1 MSQIGRTLL
10 GRPSISF
17 CMKPCYPKH
26 GGAHSVSKEEAVA
39 AVSPGVYK
47 KVLAVRQAYPFDIA
61 CLLMRFFGCMLNI
74 GTVTMITLSGYSF
87 LTAGLSSSLIALS
100 IFVVTPRVS
109 KLIDERGQSAVVPAA
124 AAISL
129 VGLAILVGNV
139 ALNGPVWPLFAGAL
153 LVGFFP
159 SPQAMARARWTYLI
173 RSGRLG
179 EASPDL
185 RTMFSYESVL
195 DDAAFIF
202 SPSISIALAAAI
214 APVAGMVAGGA
225 AFAVGV
231 VLLCASKSTEPV
243 PGWSG
248 AASTDCSQEAV
259 ADLAGEGPQQA
270 ARGGSP
276 KRPAPTKSLIAT
288 SSAVR
293 VLFVI
298 YAFAGS
304 FLGLFDTA
312 TVSLSE
318 DLHSPDF
325 AGAVLMA
332 SGAVSMTA
340 GFLFGMVRLRAPLPK
355 QLVVAAC
362 AVGLSFGTM
371 FLIDSAPSLM
381 AVALFG
387 ATTYAPLLIVANG
400 VCERAVPDARLTEA
414 ITWLNAGYTCGAAF
428 GPTVAG
434 ALIDAFGT
442 MASFKVGTLLCL
454 GMPVT
459 ALLCYRIVKRNI
471 LPAYTVAEQRNLT

>member
-1 MSQIGRTLL
+1 MSR
-10 GRPSISF
+10 S
-17 CMKPCYPKH
+17 
-26 GGAHSVSKEEAVA
+26 GGGNVA
-39 AVSPGVYK
+39 KVSPGVYK
-47 KVLAVRQAYPFDIA
+47 KVLRVREAYPFDIA
-61 CLLMRFFGCMLNI
+61 CLLMRFFGSMLNI
-74 GTVTMITLSGYSF
+74 GVVTMITLSGYSF
-87 LTAGLSSSLIALS
+87 LTAGLSSSLVALS

-109 KLIDERGQSAVVPAA
+109 KRIDERGQSAVVPKAA
-124 AAISL
+124 AVSL
-129 VGLAILVGNV
+129 LGLVVLIANV
-139 ALNGPVWPLFAGAL
+139 ALHGPVWPLFVGAL

-179 EASPDL
+179 ETAPDL

-195 DDAAFIF
+195 DDMAFIF

-214 APVAGMVAGGA
+214 APVAGMVCGGV

-231 VLLCASKSTEPV
+231 VLLCSAKGTEPY
-243 PGWSG
+243 PGWSQGEAAGSAADAVDAADAVGDAAGDG
-248 AASTDCSQEAV
+248 AAASKGALAEGAAAV
-259 ADLAGEGPQQA
+259 ASA
-270 ARGGSP
+270 ASVP
-276 KRPAPTKSLIAT
+276 SKSLLAT

-318 DLHSPDF
+318 DLNSPDF

-371 FLIDSAPSLM
+371 FLIDSAPTLM
-381 AVALFG
+381 AVALLG
-387 ATTYAPLLIVANG
+387 ACTYAPLLIVANG

-434 ALIDAFGT
+434 ALIDTFGT

-454 GMPVT
+454 GMPLT
-459 ALLCYRIVKRNI
+459 AILCYRVVKASI
-471 LPAYTVAEQRNLT
+471 LPAYTVVEKREM

>member
-1 MSQIGRTLL
+1 MA
-10 GRPSISF
+10 
-17 CMKPCYPKH
+17 K
-26 GGAHSVSKEEAVA
+26 
-39 AVSPGVYK
+39 VSPGVYK
-47 KVLAVRQAYPFDIA
+47 KVLRVREAYPFDIA
-61 CLLMRFFGCMLNI
+61 CLLMRFFGSMLNI
-74 GTVTMITLSGYSF
+74 GVVTMITLSGYSF

-109 KLIDERGQSAVVPAA
+109 KRIDERGQSAVVPKAA
-124 AAISL
+124 AVSL
-129 VGLAILVGNV
+129 LGLVVLIANV
-139 ALNGPVWPLFAGAL
+139 ALHGPVWPLFVGAL

-179 EASPDL
+179 EAAPDL

-195 DDAAFIF
+195 DDMAFIF

-214 APVAGMVAGGA
+214 APVAGMVCGGV

-231 VLLCASKSTEPV
+231 VLLCSAKGTEPY
-243 PGWSG
+243 PGWSQGEAAGSAADVADVVADVAGDG
-248 AASTDCSQEAV
+248 AAALKGALAEGASAV
-259 ADLAGEGPQQA
+259 ASA
-270 ARGGSP
+270 ASA
-276 KRPAPTKSLIAT
+276 PAKSLLAT

-318 DLHSPDF
+318 DLNSPDF

-371 FLIDSAPSLM
+371 FLIDSAPTLM
-381 AVALFG
+381 AVALLG
-387 ATTYAPLLIVANG
+387 ACTYAPLLIVANG

-434 ALIDAFGT
+434 ALIDTFGT

-454 GMPVT
+454 GMPLT
-459 ALLCYRIVKRNI
+459 AILCYRVVKASI
-471 LPAYTVAEQRNLT
+471 LPAYTVVEKREM

>member
-1 MSQIGRTLL
+1 MA
-10 GRPSISF
+10 
-17 CMKPCYPKH
+17 K
-26 GGAHSVSKEEAVA
+26 
-39 AVSPGVYK
+39 VSPGVYK
-47 KVLAVRQAYPFDIA
+47 KVLRVREAYPFDIA
-61 CLLMRFFGCMLNI
+61 CLLMRFFGSMLNI
-74 GTVTMITLSGYSF
+74 GVVTMITLSGYSF

-109 KLIDERGQSAVVPAA
+109 KRIDERGQSAVVPKAA
-124 AAISL
+124 AVSL
-129 VGLAILVGNV
+129 LGLVVLIANV
-139 ALNGPVWPLFAGAL
+139 ALHGPVWPLFVGAL

-179 EASPDL
+179 ETAPDL

-195 DDAAFIF
+195 DDMAFIF

-214 APVAGMVAGGA
+214 APVAGMVCGGV

-231 VLLCASKSTEPV
+231 VLLCSAKGTEPY
-243 PGWSG
+243 PGWSQGEAAGSAADVADAVGDAAGDG
-248 AASTDCSQEAV
+248 AAASKGALAEGAAAV
-259 ADLAGEGPQQA
+259 ASA
-270 ARGGSP
+270 ASVP
-276 KRPAPTKSLIAT
+276 SKSLLAT

-318 DLHSPDF
+318 DLNSPDF

-371 FLIDSAPSLM
+371 FLIDSAPTLM
-381 AVALFG
+381 AVALLG
-387 ATTYAPLLIVANG
+387 ACTYAPLLIVANG

-434 ALIDAFGT
+434 ALIDTFGT

-454 GMPVT
+454 GMPLT
-459 ALLCYRIVKRNI
+459 AILCYRVVKASI
-471 LPAYTVAEQRNLT
+471 LPAYTVVEKREM

>member
-1 MSQIGRTLL
+1 MA
-10 GRPSISF
+10 
-17 CMKPCYPKH
+17 K
-26 GGAHSVSKEEAVA
+26 
-39 AVSPGVYK
+39 VSPGVYK
-47 KVLAVRQAYPFDIA
+47 KVLRVREAYPFDIA
-61 CLLMRFFGCMLNI
+61 CLLMRFFGSMLNI
-74 GTVTMITLSGYSF
+74 GVVTMITLSGYSF

-109 KLIDERGQSAVVPAA
+109 KRIDERGQSAVVPKAA
-124 AAISL
+124 AVSL
-129 VGLAILVGNV
+129 LGLVVLIANV
-139 ALNGPVWPLFAGAL
+139 ALHGPVWPLFVGAL

-179 EASPDL
+179 EAAPDL

-195 DDAAFIF
+195 DDMAFIF

-214 APVAGMVAGGA
+214 APVAGMVCGGV

-231 VLLCASKSTEPV
+231 VLLCTAKSTEPH
-243 PGWSG
+243 PGWSQAG
-248 AASTDCSQEAV
+248 AAGNDADIVDAADAADAV
-259 ADLAGEGPQQA
+259 ADVAGDGA
-270 ARGGSP
+270 AAS
-276 KRPAPTKSLIAT
+276 KSLLAT
-288 SSAVR
+288 SAAVR

-318 DLHSPDF
+318 DLNSPDF

-371 FLIDSAPSLM
+371 FLVDSAPTLM
-381 AVALFG
+381 AVALLG
-387 ATTYAPLLIVANG
+387 ACTYAPLLIVANG

-434 ALIDAFGT
+434 ALIDTFGT

-454 GMPVT
+454 GMPLT
-459 ALLCYRIVKRNI
+459 AIFCYRVVKASI
-471 LPAYTVAEQRNLT
+471 LPAYTVVEEREM

>member
-1 MSQIGRTLL
+1 MA
-10 GRPSISF
+10 
-17 CMKPCYPKH
+17 K
-26 GGAHSVSKEEAVA
+26 
-39 AVSPGVYK
+39 VSPGVYK
-47 KVLAVRQAYPFDIA
+47 KVLRVREAYPFDIA
-61 CLLMRFFGCMLNI
+61 CLLMRFFGSMLNI
-74 GTVTMITLSGYSF
+74 GVVTMITLSGYSF

-109 KLIDERGQSAVVPAA
+109 KRIDERGQSAVVPKAA
-124 AAISL
+124 AVSL
-129 VGLAILVGNV
+129 LGLVVLIANV
-139 ALNGPVWPLFAGAL
+139 ALHGPVCPLFLGAL

-179 EASPDL
+179 EAAPDL

-195 DDAAFIF
+195 DDMAFIF

-214 APVAGMVAGGA
+214 APVAGMVCGGV

-231 VLLCASKSTEPV
+231 VLLCAAKSTEPH
-243 PGWSG
+243 PGWSQGEAAEG
-248 AASTDCSQEAV
+248 AADAAGAAGAV
-259 ADLAGEGPQQA
+259 ADAAGGGAAASKGALAEGAPA
-270 ARGGSP
+270 ASSAAAA
-276 KRPAPTKSLIAT
+276 PAKSLLAT

-318 DLHSPDF
+318 DLNSPDF

-371 FLIDSAPSLM
+371 FLIDSAPTLM
-381 AVALFG
+381 TVALLG
-387 ATTYAPLLIVANG
+387 ACTYAPLLIVANG

-434 ALIDAFGT
+434 ALIDTFGT

-454 GMPVT
+454 GMPLV
-459 ALLCYRIVKRNI
+459 AILCYRVVKASI
-471 LPAYTVAEQRNLT
+471 LPAYTVVEEREM

>member
-1 MSQIGRTLL
+1 MSR
-10 GRPSISF
+10 S
-17 CMKPCYPKH
+17 
-26 GGAHSVSKEEAVA
+26 GGGNVA
-39 AVSPGVYK
+39 KVSPGVYK
-47 KVLAVRQAYPFDIA
+47 KVLRVREAYPFDIA
-61 CLLMRFFGCMLNI
+61 CLLMRFFGSMLNI
-74 GTVTMITLSGYSF
+74 GVVTMITLSGYSF

-109 KLIDERGQSAVVPAA
+109 KRIDERGQSAVVPKAA
-124 AAISL
+124 AVSL
-129 VGLAILVGNV
+129 LGLVVLIANV
-139 ALNGPVWPLFAGAL
+139 ALHGPVWPLFVGAL

-179 EASPDL
+179 ETAPDL

-195 DDAAFIF
+195 DDMAFIF

-214 APVAGMVAGGA
+214 APVAGMVCGGV

-231 VLLCASKSTEPV
+231 VLLCSAKGTEPY
-243 PGWSG
+243 PGWSQG
-248 AASTDCSQEAV
+248 EAAGSAADAVDAAEAV
-259 ADLAGEGPQQA
+259 GDAAGEGA
-270 ARGGSP
+270 AASKGALAEGASAVASAASVP
-276 KRPAPTKSLIAT
+276 SKSLLAT

-318 DLHSPDF
+318 DLNSPDF

-371 FLIDSAPSLM
+371 FLIDSAPTLM
-381 AVALFG
+381 AVALLG
-387 ATTYAPLLIVANG
+387 ACTYAPLLIVANG

-434 ALIDAFGT
+434 ALIDTFGT

-454 GMPVT
+454 GMPLT
-459 ALLCYRIVKRNI
+459 AILCYRVVKASI
-471 LPAYTVAEQRNLT
+471 LPAYTVVEKREM

>member
-1 MSQIGRTLL
+1 MA
-10 GRPSISF
+10 
-17 CMKPCYPKH
+17 K
-26 GGAHSVSKEEAVA
+26 
-39 AVSPGVYK
+39 VSPGVYK
-47 KVLAVRQAYPFDIA
+47 KVLRVREAYPFDIA
-61 CLLMRFFGCMLNI
+61 CLLMRFFGSMLNI
-74 GTVTMITLSGYSF
+74 GVVTMITLSGYSF

-109 KLIDERGQSAVVPAA
+109 KRIDERGQSAVVPKAA
-124 AAISL
+124 AVSL
-129 VGLAILVGNV
+129 LGLVVLIANV
-139 ALNGPVWPLFAGAL
+139 ALHGPVWPLFVGAL

-179 EASPDL
+179 ETAPDL

-195 DDAAFIF
+195 DDMAFIF

-214 APVAGMVAGGA
+214 APVAGMVCGGV

-231 VLLCASKSTEPV
+231 VLLCAAKGTEPY
-243 PGWSG
+243 PGWSQTDVAG
-248 AASTDCSQEAV
+248 SGAEAASAV
-259 ADLAGEGPQQA
+259 ADTAGAGAAASKGALAEGA
-270 ARGGSP
+270 AAVASAASV
-276 KRPAPTKSLIAT
+276 PAKSLLAT
-288 SSAVR
+288 SAAVR

-318 DLHSPDF
+318 DLNSPDF

-371 FLIDSAPSLM
+371 FLIDSAPTLM
-381 AVALFG
+381 AVALLG
-387 ATTYAPLLIVANG
+387 ACTYAPLLIVANG

-434 ALIDAFGT
+434 ALIDTFGT

-454 GMPVT
+454 GMPLT
-459 ALLCYRIVKRNI
+459 AILCYRVVKASI
-471 LPAYTVAEQRNLT
+471 LPAYTVVEEREM

>member
-1 MSQIGRTLL
+1 MSG
-10 GRPSISF
+10 S
-17 CMKPCYPKH
+17 
-26 GGAHSVSKEEAVA
+26 GGGSVAK
-39 AVSPGVYK
+39 VSPGVYK
-47 KVLAVRQAYPFDIA
+47 KVLRVREAYPFDIA
-61 CLLMRFFGCMLNI
+61 CLLMRFFGSMLNI
-74 GTVTMITLSGYSF
+74 GVVTMITLSGYSF

-109 KLIDERGQSAVVPAA
+109 KRIDERGQSAVVPKAA
-124 AAISL
+124 AVSL
-129 VGLAILVGNV
+129 LGLVVLIANV
-139 ALNGPVWPLFAGAL
+139 ALHGPVWPLFVGAL

-179 EASPDL
+179 EAAPDL

-195 DDAAFIF
+195 DDMAFIF

-214 APVAGMVAGGA
+214 APVAGMVCGGV

-231 VLLCASKSTEPV
+231 VLLCSAKGTEPY
-243 PGWSG
+243 PGWSQGEAAGSAADVADVVADVAGDG
-248 AASTDCSQEAV
+248 AAALKGALAEGASAV
-259 ADLAGEGPQQA
+259 ASA
-270 ARGGSP
+270 ASA
-276 KRPAPTKSLIAT
+276 PAKSLLAT

-318 DLHSPDF
+318 DLNSPDF

-371 FLIDSAPSLM
+371 FLIDSAPTLM
-381 AVALFG
+381 AVALLG
-387 ATTYAPLLIVANG
+387 ACTYAPLLIVANG

-434 ALIDAFGT
+434 ALIDTFGT

-454 GMPVT
+454 GMPLT
-459 ALLCYRIVKRNI
+459 AILCYRVVKASI
-471 LPAYTVAEQRNLT
+471 LPAYTVVEEREM

>member
-1 MSQIGRTLL
+1 M
-10 GRPSISF
+10 
-17 CMKPCYPKH
+17 
-26 GGAHSVSKEEAVA
+26 A

-47 KVLAVRQAYPFDIA
+47 KVLAVRQAYSFDIA
-61 CLLMRFFGCMLNI
+61 CLLMRFFGSMLNI
-74 GTVTMITLSGYSF
+74 GVVTMITLSGYSF

-109 KLIDERGQSAVVPAA
+109 KRIDERGQSAVVPKAA
-124 AAISL
+124 AVSL
-129 VGLAILVGNV
+129 AGLVILVANV
-139 ALNGPVWPLFAGAL
+139 ALHGPAWPLFVGAL
-153 LVGFFP
+153 LVGFYP

-179 EASPDL
+179 EAAPDL

-214 APVAGMVAGGA
+214 SPVAGMVTGGV

-231 VLLCASKSTEPV
+231 VLLCASRSTEPV
-243 PGWSG
+243 PGWGDGGAG
-248 AASTDCSQEAV
+248 AASAAADVEGEPAV
-259 ADLAGEGPQQA
+259 VAEQPP
-270 ARGGSP
+270 R
-276 KRPAPTKSLIAT
+276 KSLLAT
-288 SSAVR
+288 SAAVR
-293 VLFVI
+293 VLFVT

-332 SGAVSMTA
+332 SGAVSMTM

-355 QLVVAAC
+355 QFVVAAC

-371 FLIDSAPSLM
+371 FLIDSAPTLM
-381 AVALFG
+381 LVALLG
-387 ATTYAPLLIVANG
+387 AATYAPLLIVANS

-434 ALIDAFGT
+434 AIIDTFGT
-442 MASFKVGTLLCL
+442 MASFKVGTVLCL

-459 ALLCYRIVKRNI
+459 AILCYRIVKRNI
-471 LPAYTVAEQRNLT
+471 LPAYTVVEERGTGK

>member
-1 MSQIGRTLL
+1 MA
-10 GRPSISF
+10 
-17 CMKPCYPKH
+17 K
-26 GGAHSVSKEEAVA
+26 
-39 AVSPGVYK
+39 VSPGVYK
-47 KVLAVRQAYPFDIA
+47 KVLRVREAYPFDIA
-61 CLLMRFFGCMLNI
+61 CLLMRFFGSMLNI
-74 GTVTMITLSGYSF
+74 GVVTMITLSGYSF

-109 KLIDERGQSAVVPAA
+109 KRIDERGQSAVVPKAA
-124 AAISL
+124 AVSL
-129 VGLAILVGNV
+129 LGLVVLIANV
-139 ALNGPVWPLFAGAL
+139 ALHGPVWPLFVGAL

-179 EASPDL
+179 ETAPDL

-195 DDAAFIF
+195 DDMAFIF

-214 APVAGMVAGGA
+214 APVAGMVCGGV

-231 VLLCASKSTEPV
+231 VLLCSAKGTEPY
-243 PGWSG
+243 PGWSQG
-248 AASTDCSQEAV
+248 EAAGSAADVADAV
-259 ADLAGEGPQQA
+259 ADVAGDGAPASKGALAEGA
-270 ARGGSP
+270 AAAASAASA
-276 KRPAPTKSLIAT
+276 PAKSLLAT

-318 DLHSPDF
+318 DLNSPDF

-371 FLIDSAPSLM
+371 FLIDSASTLM
-381 AVALFG
+381 AVALLG
-387 ATTYAPLLIVANG
+387 ACTYAPLLIVANG

-434 ALIDAFGT
+434 ALIDTFGT

-454 GMPVT
+454 GMPLT
-459 ALLCYRIVKRNI
+459 AILCYRVVKASI
-471 LPAYTVAEQRNLT
+471 LPAYTVVEKREM

>member
-1 MSQIGRTLL
+1 MA
-10 GRPSISF
+10 
-17 CMKPCYPKH
+17 K
-26 GGAHSVSKEEAVA
+26 
-39 AVSPGVYK
+39 VSPGVYK
-47 KVLAVRQAYPFDIA
+47 KVLRVREAYPFDIA
-61 CLLMRFFGCMLNI
+61 CLLMRFFGSMLNI
-74 GTVTMITLSGYSF
+74 GVVTMITLSGYSF

-109 KLIDERGQSAVVPAA
+109 KRIDERGQSAVVPKAA
-124 AAISL
+124 AVSL
-129 VGLAILVGNV
+129 LGLVVLIANV
-139 ALNGPVWPLFAGAL
+139 ALHGPVWPLFVGAL

-179 EASPDL
+179 ETAPDL

-195 DDAAFIF
+195 DDMAFIF

-214 APVAGMVAGGA
+214 APVAGMVCGGV

-231 VLLCASKSTEPV
+231 VLLCSAKGTEPY
-243 PGWSG
+243 PGWSQGEAAGSAADVADVVG
-248 AASTDCSQEAV
+248 AADAADAVGDAAGDGAAASKGALAEGAAAV
-259 ADLAGEGPQQA
+259 ASA
-270 ARGGSP
+270 ASVP
-276 KRPAPTKSLIAT
+276 SKSLLAT

-318 DLHSPDF
+318 DLNSPDF

-355 QLVVAAC
+355 QLLVAAC

-371 FLIDSAPSLM
+371 FLIDSAPTLM
-381 AVALFG
+381 AVALLG
-387 ATTYAPLLIVANG
+387 ACTYAPLLIVANG

-434 ALIDAFGT
+434 ALIDTFGT

-454 GMPVT
+454 GMPLT
-459 ALLCYRIVKRNI
+459 AILCYRVVKASI
-471 LPAYTVAEQRNLT
+471 LPAYTVVEKREM

>member
-1 MSQIGRTLL
+1 MSG
-10 GRPSISF
+10 S
-17 CMKPCYPKH
+17 
-26 GGAHSVSKEEAVA
+26 GGGSVAK
-39 AVSPGVYK
+39 VSPGVYK
-47 KVLAVRQAYPFDIA
+47 KVLRVREAYPFDIA
-61 CLLMRFFGCMLNI
+61 CLLMRFFGSMLNI
-74 GTVTMITLSGYSF
+74 GVVTMITLSGYSF

-109 KLIDERGQSAVVPAA
+109 KRIDERGQSAVVPKAA
-124 AAISL
+124 AVSL
-129 VGLAILVGNV
+129 LGLVVLVANV
-139 ALNGPVWPLFAGAL
+139 ALHGPVWPLFVGAL

-179 EASPDL
+179 EAAPDL

-195 DDAAFIF
+195 DDMAFIF

-214 APVAGMVAGGA
+214 APVAGMVCGGV

-231 VLLCASKSTEPV
+231 VLLCSAKSTEPH
-243 PGWSG
+243 PGWSQTDVAG
-248 AASTDCSQEAV
+248 SGAEAASAV
-259 ADLAGEGPQQA
+259 ADTAGAGAAASKGTLAEGA
-270 ARGGSP
+270 AAVASAASVP
-276 KRPAPTKSLIAT
+276 SKSLLAT
-288 SSAVR
+288 STAVR

-318 DLHSPDF
+318 DLNSPDF

-371 FLIDSAPSLM
+371 FLIDSAPTLM
-381 AVALFG
+381 AVALLG
-387 ATTYAPLLIVANG
+387 ACTYAPLLIVANG

-434 ALIDAFGT
+434 ALIDIFGT

-454 GMPVT
+454 GMPLT
-459 ALLCYRIVKRNI
+459 AIFCYRVVKASI
-471 LPAYTVAEQRNLT
+471 LPAYTVVEEREM

>member
-1 MSQIGRTLL
+1 M
-10 GRPSISF
+10 
-17 CMKPCYPKH
+17 
-26 GGAHSVSKEEAVA
+26 A

-47 KVLAVRQAYPFDIA
+47 KVLAVRQAYSFDIA
-61 CLLMRFFGCMLNI
+61 CLLMRFFGSMLNI
-74 GTVTMITLSGYSF
+74 GVVTMITLSGYSF

-109 KLIDERGQSAVVPAA
+109 KRIDERGQSAVVPKAA
-124 AAISL
+124 AVSL
-129 VGLAILVGNV
+129 AGLVILVANV
-139 ALNGPVWPLFAGAL
+139 ALHGPAWPLFVGAL
-153 LVGFFP
+153 LVGFYP

-179 EASPDL
+179 EAAPDL

-214 APVAGMVAGGA
+214 SPVAGMVTGGV

-231 VLLCASKSTEPV
+231 VLLCASRSTEPV
-243 PGWSG
+243 PGWGDGGAG
-248 AASTDCSQEAV
+248 AASAAAEVEGEPAV
-259 ADLAGEGPQQA
+259 VAEQ
-270 ARGGSP
+270 
-276 KRPAPTKSLIAT
+276 RPRKSLLAT
-288 SSAVR
+288 SAAVR
-293 VLFVI
+293 VLFVT

-332 SGAVSMTA
+332 SGAVSMTM

-355 QLVVAAC
+355 QFVVAAC

-371 FLIDSAPSLM
+371 FLIDSAPTLM
-381 AVALFG
+381 LVALLG
-387 ATTYAPLLIVANG
+387 AATYAPLLIVANS

-434 ALIDAFGT
+434 AIIDTFGT
-442 MASFKVGTLLCL
+442 MASFKVGTVLCL

-459 ALLCYRIVKRNI
+459 AILCYRIVKRNI
-471 LPAYTVAEQRNLT
+471 LPAYTVVEERGAGK

>member
-1 MSQIGRTLL
+1 MSR
-10 GRPSISF
+10 S
-17 CMKPCYPKH
+17 
-26 GGAHSVSKEEAVA
+26 GGGNVA
-39 AVSPGVYK
+39 KVSPGVYK
-47 KVLAVRQAYPFDIA
+47 KVLRVREAYPFDIA
-61 CLLMRFFGCMLNI
+61 CLLMRFFGSMLNI
-74 GTVTMITLSGYSF
+74 GVVTMITLSGYSF

-109 KLIDERGQSAVVPAA
+109 KRIDERGQSAVVPKAA
-124 AAISL
+124 AVSL
-129 VGLAILVGNV
+129 LGLVVLIANV
-139 ALNGPVWPLFAGAL
+139 ALHGPVWPLFVGAL

-179 EASPDL
+179 ETAPDL

-195 DDAAFIF
+195 DDMAFIF

-214 APVAGMVAGGA
+214 APVAGMVCGGV

-231 VLLCASKSTEPV
+231 VLLCSAKGTEPY
-243 PGWSG
+243 PGWSQG
-248 AASTDCSQEAV
+248 EAAGSA
-259 ADLAGEGPQQA
+259 ADVVGDAAGEGA
-270 ARGGSP
+270 AASKGALAEGASAVASAASVP
-276 KRPAPTKSLIAT
+276 SKSLLAT

-318 DLHSPDF
+318 DLNSPDF

-371 FLIDSAPSLM
+371 FLIDSAPTLM
-381 AVALFG
+381 AVALLG
-387 ATTYAPLLIVANG
+387 ACTYAPLLIVANG

-434 ALIDAFGT
+434 ALIDTFGT

-454 GMPVT
+454 GMPLT
-459 ALLCYRIVKRNI
+459 AILCYRVVKASI
-471 LPAYTVAEQRNLT
+471 LPAYTVVEKREM

>member
-1 MSQIGRTLL
+1 M
-10 GRPSISF
+10 
-17 CMKPCYPKH
+17 
-26 GGAHSVSKEEAVA
+26 A

-61 CLLMRFFGCMLNI
+61 CLLMRFFGSMLNI
-74 GTVTMITLSGYSF
+74 GVVTMITLSGYSF
-87 LTAGLSSSLIALS
+87 LTAGLASSLIALS

-109 KLIDERGQSAVVPAA
+109 KRIDERGQSAVVPKAA
-124 AAISL
+124 AVSL
-129 VGLAILVGNV
+129 VGLVVLVANV
-139 ALNGPVWPLFAGAL
+139 ALKGPVWPLFVGAL
-153 LVGFFP
+153 LVGFYP

-179 EASPDL
+179 EAAPDL

-214 APVAGMVAGGA
+214 APVAGMVVGGA

-231 VLLCASKSTEPV
+231 VMLCASKGTEPV
-243 PGWSG
+243 PGWSDDT
-248 AASTDCSQEAV
+248 AAENAAAEV
-259 ADLAGEGPQQA
+259 EGEPAAAGGEPP
-270 ARGGSP
+270 R
-276 KRPAPTKSLIAT
+276 KSLLAT
-288 SSAVR
+288 SAAVR

-332 SGAVSMTA
+332 SGAVSMTV

-371 FLIDSAPSLM
+371 FLIDSAPTLM
-381 AVALFG
+381 IVALLG
-387 ATTYAPLLIVANG
+387 AATYSPLLIVANG

-428 GPTVAG
+428 GPTTAG
-434 ALIDAFGT
+434 AIIDAFGT
-442 MASFKVGTLLCL
+442 MASFKVGTVLCL
-454 GMPVT
+454 GMPIT
-459 ALLCYRIVKRNI
+459 AILCYRIVKRNI
-471 LPAYTVAEQRNLT
+471 LPAYTVVEKRDLEK

>member
-1 MSQIGRTLL
+1 MA
-10 GRPSISF
+10 
-17 CMKPCYPKH
+17 K
-26 GGAHSVSKEEAVA
+26 
-39 AVSPGVYK
+39 VSPGVYK
-47 KVLAVRQAYPFDIA
+47 KVLRVREAYPFDIA
-61 CLLMRFFGCMLNI
+61 CLLMRFFGSMLNI
-74 GTVTMITLSGYSF
+74 GVVTMITLSGYSF

-109 KLIDERGQSAVVPAA
+109 KRIDERGQSAVVPKAA
-124 AAISL
+124 AVSL
-129 VGLAILVGNV
+129 LGLVVLIANV
-139 ALNGPVWPLFAGAL
+139 ALHGPVWPLFVGAL

-179 EASPDL
+179 EAAPDL

-195 DDAAFIF
+195 DDMAFIF

-214 APVAGMVAGGA
+214 APVAGMVCGGV
-225 AFAVGV
+225 AFAIGV
-231 VLLCASKSTEPV
+231 VLLCSAKGTEPY
-243 PGWSG
+243 PGWSQTDVAG
-248 AASTDCSQEAV
+248 SGAEAASAV
-259 ADLAGEGPQQA
+259 ADTAGAGAAASKGTLAEGA
-270 ARGGSP
+270 AAVASAASVP
-276 KRPAPTKSLIAT
+276 SKSLLAT
-288 SSAVR
+288 SAAVR

-318 DLHSPDF
+318 DLNSPDF

-371 FLIDSAPSLM
+371 FLIDSAPALM
-381 AVALFG
+381 AVALLG
-387 ATTYAPLLIVANG
+387 ACTYAPLLIVANG

-434 ALIDAFGT
+434 ALIDTFGT

-454 GMPVT
+454 GMPLT
-459 ALLCYRIVKRNI
+459 AILCYRVVKASI
-471 LPAYTVAEQRNLT
+471 LPAYTVVEEREM

>member
-1 MSQIGRTLL
+1 M
-10 GRPSISF
+10 
-17 CMKPCYPKH
+17 
-26 GGAHSVSKEEAVA
+26 A

-47 KVLAVRQAYPFDIA
+47 KVLAVRQAYSFDIA
-61 CLLMRFFGCMLNI
+61 CLLMRFFGSMLNI
-74 GTVTMITLSGYSF
+74 GVVTMITLSGYSF

-109 KLIDERGQSAVVPAA
+109 KRIDERGQSAVVPKAA
-124 AAISL
+124 AVSL
-129 VGLAILVGNV
+129 AGLVILVANV
-139 ALNGPVWPLFAGAL
+139 ALHGPAWPLFVGAL
-153 LVGFFP
+153 LVGFYP

-179 EASPDL
+179 EAAPDL

-214 APVAGMVAGGA
+214 SPVAGMVTGGV

-231 VLLCASKSTEPV
+231 VLLCASRSTEPV
-243 PGWSG
+243 PGWGDGGAG
-248 AASTDCSQEAV
+248 AASAAAEVEGEPAV
-259 ADLAGEGPQQA
+259 VAEQPP
-270 ARGGSP
+270 R
-276 KRPAPTKSLIAT
+276 KSLLAT
-288 SSAVR
+288 SAAVR
-293 VLFVI
+293 VLFVT

-332 SGAVSMTA
+332 SGAVSMTM

-355 QLVVAAC
+355 QFVVAAC

-371 FLIDSAPSLM
+371 FLIDSAPTLM
-381 AVALFG
+381 LVALLG
-387 ATTYAPLLIVANG
+387 AATYAPLLIVANS

-434 ALIDAFGT
+434 AIIDTFGT
-442 MASFKVGTLLCL
+442 MASFKVGTVLCL

-459 ALLCYRIVKRNI
+459 AILCYRIVKRNI
-471 LPAYTVAEQRNLT
+471 LPAYTVVEEREAGK

>member
-1 MSQIGRTLL
+1 M
-10 GRPSISF
+10 
-17 CMKPCYPKH
+17 
-26 GGAHSVSKEEAVA
+26 A

-47 KVLAVRQAYPFDIA
+47 KVLAVRQAYSFDIA
-61 CLLMRFFGCMLNI
+61 CLLMRFFGSMLNI
-74 GTVTMITLSGYSF
+74 GVVTMITLSGYSF

-109 KLIDERGQSAVVPAA
+109 KRIDERGQSAVVPKAA
-124 AAISL
+124 AVSL
-129 VGLAILVGNV
+129 AGLVILVANV
-139 ALNGPVWPLFAGAL
+139 ALHGPAWPLFVGAL
-153 LVGFFP
+153 LVGFYP

-179 EASPDL
+179 EAAPDL

-214 APVAGMVAGGA
+214 SPVAGMVTGGV

-231 VLLCASKSTEPV
+231 GLLCASRSTEPV
-243 PGWSG
+243 PGWGDGGAG
-248 AASTDCSQEAV
+248 AASAAAEVEGEPAV
-259 ADLAGEGPQQA
+259 VAEQPP
-270 ARGGSP
+270 R
-276 KRPAPTKSLIAT
+276 KSLLAT
-288 SSAVR
+288 SAAVR
-293 VLFVI
+293 VLFVT

-332 SGAVSMTA
+332 SGAVSMTM

-355 QLVVAAC
+355 QFVVAAC

-371 FLIDSAPSLM
+371 FLIDSAPTLM
-381 AVALFG
+381 LVALLG
-387 ATTYAPLLIVANG
+387 AATYAPLLIVANS

-434 ALIDAFGT
+434 AIIDTFGT
-442 MASFKVGTLLCL
+442 MASFKVGTVLCL

-459 ALLCYRIVKRNI
+459 AILCYRIVKRNI
-471 LPAYTVAEQRNLT
+471 LPAYTVVEERGAGK

>member
-1 MSQIGRTLL
+1 M
-10 GRPSISF
+10 
-17 CMKPCYPKH
+17 
-26 GGAHSVSKEEAVA
+26 A

-47 KVLAVRQAYPFDIA
+47 KVLAVRQAYPFDVA
-61 CLLMRFFGCMLNI
+61 CLLMRFFGSMLNI

-109 KLIDERGQSAVVPAA
+109 KRIDERGQSAVVPKAA
-124 AAISL
+124 AVSL
-129 VGLAILVGNV
+129 AGLVILVVNA
-139 ALNGPVWPLFAGAL
+139 ALHGPVWPLFIGAL
-153 LVGFFP
+153 LTGFFP

-179 EASPDL
+179 EAAPDL

-195 DDAAFIF
+195 DDMAFIF
-202 SPSISIALAAAI
+202 SPSISIALAAALT
-214 APVAGMVAGGA
+214 PVAGMVAGGV

-231 VLLCASKSTEPV
+231 VLLCSSKSTEPV
-243 PGWSG
+243 PGWSD
-248 AASTDCSQEAV
+248 ASAQEPAVEAV
-259 ADLAGEGPQQA
+259 ADVAGEGDVATRAGAGEAKA
-270 ARGGSP
+270 AP
-276 KRPAPTKSLIAT
+276 KKSLLAT
-288 SSAVR
+288 SAAVR

-332 SGAVSMTA
+332 SGAVSMVA

-381 AVALFG
+381 VVALLG

-428 GPTVAG
+428 GPTTAG
-434 ALIDAFGT
+434 AIIDLFGT
-442 MASFKVGTLLCL
+442 MASFKVGTVLCL
-454 GMPVT
+454 GMPIT
-459 ALLCYRIVKRNI
+459 AILCYRIVKRNI
-471 LPAYTVAEQRNLT
+471 LPAYTVVEQRDLGEGHR

>member
-1 MSQIGRTLL
+1 M
-10 GRPSISF
+10 
-17 CMKPCYPKH
+17 
-26 GGAHSVSKEEAVA
+26 A

-47 KVLAVRQAYPFDIA
+47 KVLAVRQAYSFDIA
-61 CLLMRFFGCMLNI
+61 CLLMRFFGSMLNI
-74 GTVTMITLSGYSF
+74 GVVTMITLSGYSF

-109 KLIDERGQSAVVPAA
+109 KRIDERGQSAVVPKAA
-124 AAISL
+124 AVSL
-129 VGLAILVGNV
+129 AGLVILVANV
-139 ALNGPVWPLFAGAL
+139 ALHGPAWPLFVGAL
-153 LVGFFP
+153 LVGFYP

-179 EASPDL
+179 EAAPDL

-214 APVAGMVAGGA
+214 SPVAGMVTGGV

-231 VLLCASKSTEPV
+231 VLLCASRSTEPV
-243 PGWSG
+243 PGWGDGGAG
-248 AASTDCSQEAV
+248 AASAAAEVEGEPAV
-259 ADLAGEGPQQA
+259 VAEQPP
-270 ARGGSP
+270 R
-276 KRPAPTKSLIAT
+276 KSLLAT
-288 SSAVR
+288 SAAVR
-293 VLFVI
+293 VLFVT

-332 SGAVSMTA
+332 SGAVSMTM

-355 QLVVAAC
+355 QFVVAAC

-371 FLIDSAPSLM
+371 FLIDSAPTLM
-381 AVALFG
+381 LVALLW
-387 ATTYAPLLIVANG
+387 AATYAPLLIVANS

-434 ALIDAFGT
+434 AIIDTFGT
-442 MASFKVGTLLCL
+442 MASFKVGTVLCL

-459 ALLCYRIVKRNI
+459 AILCYRIVKRNI
-471 LPAYTVAEQRNLT
+471 LPAYTVVEERGTGK

>member
-1 MSQIGRTLL
+1 MSR
-10 GRPSISF
+10 S
-17 CMKPCYPKH
+17 
-26 GGAHSVSKEEAVA
+26 GGGNVA
-39 AVSPGVYK
+39 KVSPGVYK
-47 KVLAVRQAYPFDIA
+47 KVLRVREAYPFDIA
-61 CLLMRFFGCMLNI
+61 CLLMRFFGSMLNI
-74 GTVTMITLSGYSF
+74 GVVTMITLSGYSF

-109 KLIDERGQSAVVPAA
+109 KRIDERGQSAVVPKAA
-124 AAISL
+124 AVSL
-129 VGLAILVGNV
+129 LGLVVLIANV
-139 ALNGPVWPLFAGAL
+139 ALHGPVWPLFVGAL

-179 EASPDL
+179 ETAPDL

-195 DDAAFIF
+195 DDMAFIF

-214 APVAGMVAGGA
+214 APVAGMVCGGV

-231 VLLCASKSTEPV
+231 VLLCSAKGTEPY
-243 PGWSG
+243 PGWSQG
-248 AASTDCSQEAV
+248 EAAGSAADVADAV
-259 ADLAGEGPQQA
+259 ADVAGDGAAASKGALAEGASAVASA
-270 ARGGSP
+270 ASVP
-276 KRPAPTKSLIAT
+276 SKSLLAT

-318 DLHSPDF
+318 DLNSPDF

-371 FLIDSAPSLM
+371 FLIDSAPTLM
-381 AVALFG
+381 AVALLG
-387 ATTYAPLLIVANG
+387 ACTYAPLLIVANG

-434 ALIDAFGT
+434 ALIDTFGT

-454 GMPVT
+454 GMPLT
-459 ALLCYRIVKRNI
+459 AILCYRVMKASI
-471 LPAYTVAEQRNLT
+471 LPAYTVVEKREM

>member
-1 MSQIGRTLL
+1 
-10 GRPSISF
+10 
-17 CMKPCYPKH
+17 
-26 GGAHSVSKEEAVA
+26 
-39 AVSPGVYK
+39 VYK
-47 KVLAVRQAYPFDIA
+47 KVLAVRQAYSFDIA
-61 CLLMRFFGCMLNI
+61 CLLMRFFGSMLNI
-74 GTVTMITLSGYSF
+74 GVVTMITLSGYSF

-109 KLIDERGQSAVVPAA
+109 KRIDERGQSAVVPKAA
-124 AAISL
+124 AVSL
-129 VGLAILVGNV
+129 AGLVILVANV
-139 ALNGPVWPLFAGAL
+139 ALHGPAWPLFVGAL
-153 LVGFFP
+153 LVGFYP

-179 EASPDL
+179 EAAPDL

-214 APVAGMVAGGA
+214 SPVAGMVTGGV

-231 VLLCASKSTEPV
+231 VLLCASRSTEPV
-243 PGWSG
+243 PGWGDGGAG
-248 AASTDCSQEAV
+248 AASAAAEVEGEPAV
-259 ADLAGEGPQQA
+259 VAEQPP
-270 ARGGSP
+270 R
-276 KRPAPTKSLIAT
+276 KSLLAT
-288 SSAVR
+288 SAAVR
-293 VLFVI
+293 VLFVT

-332 SGAVSMTA
+332 SGAVSMTM

-355 QLVVAAC
+355 QFVVAAC

-371 FLIDSAPSLM
+371 FLIDSAPTLM
-381 AVALFG
+381 LVALLG
-387 ATTYAPLLIVANG
+387 AATYAPLLIVANS

-434 ALIDAFGT
+434 AIIDTFGT
-442 MASFKVGTLLCL
+442 MASFKVGTVLCL

-459 ALLCYRIVKRNI
+459 AILCYRIVKRNI
-471 LPAYTVAEQRNLT
+471 LPAYTVVEERGAGK

>member
-1 MSQIGRTLL
+1 M
-10 GRPSISF
+10 
-17 CMKPCYPKH
+17 
-26 GGAHSVSKEEAVA
+26 A

-61 CLLMRFFGCMLNI
+61 CLLMRFFGSMLNI
-74 GTVTMITLSGYSF
+74 GVVTMITLSGYSF

-109 KLIDERGQSAVVPAA
+109 KRIDERGQSAVVPKAA
-124 AAISL
+124 AVSL
-129 VGLAILVGNV
+129 AGLVILVANV
-139 ALNGPVWPLFAGAL
+139 ALHGPVWPLFIGAL
-153 LVGFFP
+153 LVGFYP

-179 EASPDL
+179 EAAPDL

-214 APVAGMVAGGA
+214 APVAGMVVGGV
-225 AFAVGV
+225 AFTVGV
-231 VLLCASKSTEPV
+231 VLLCASRSTEPV
-243 PGWSG
+243 PGWSDG
-248 AASTDCSQEAV
+248 AAGEESAVAEVEGEAAAV
-259 ADLAGEGPQQA
+259 AD
-270 ARGGSP
+270 
-276 KRPAPTKSLIAT
+276 APPRKSLLAT
-288 SSAVR
+288 SAAVR

-318 DLHSPDF
+318 DLHSTDF

-332 SGAVSMTA
+332 SGAVSMTV

-371 FLIDSAPSLM
+371 FLIDSAPKLM
-381 AVALFG
+381 LVALLG
-387 ATTYAPLLIVANG
+387 AATYSPLLIVANG

-428 GPTVAG
+428 GPTTAG
-434 ALIDAFGT
+434 AIIDAFGT
-442 MASFKVGTLLCL
+442 MASFKVGTVLCL
-454 GMPVT
+454 GMPIT
-459 ALLCYRIVKRNI
+459 AILCYRIVKRNI
-471 LPAYTVAEQRNLT
+471 LPAYTVVEERKAGE

>member
-1 MSQIGRTLL
+1 MA
-10 GRPSISF
+10 
-17 CMKPCYPKH
+17 K
-26 GGAHSVSKEEAVA
+26 
-39 AVSPGVYK
+39 VSPGVYK
-47 KVLAVRQAYPFDIA
+47 KVLRVREAYPFDIA
-61 CLLMRFFGCMLNI
+61 CLLMRFFGSMLNI
-74 GTVTMITLSGYSF
+74 GVVTMITLSGYSF

-109 KLIDERGQSAVVPAA
+109 KRIDERGQSAVVPKAA
-124 AAISL
+124 AVSL
-129 VGLAILVGNV
+129 LGLVVLIANV
-139 ALNGPVWPLFAGAL
+139 ALHGPVWPLFVGAL

-179 EASPDL
+179 ETAPDL

-195 DDAAFIF
+195 DDMAFIF

-214 APVAGMVAGGA
+214 APVAGMVCGGV

-231 VLLCASKSTEPV
+231 VLLCSAKGTEPY
-243 PGWSG
+243 PGWSQG
-248 AASTDCSQEAV
+248 EVAGSAADVVDAV
-259 ADLAGEGPQQA
+259 ADVAGDGAAASKGALAEGASAVASA
-270 ARGGSP
+270 ASA
-276 KRPAPTKSLIAT
+276 PAKSLLAT

-318 DLHSPDF
+318 DLNSPDF

-371 FLIDSAPSLM
+371 FLIDSAPTLM
-381 AVALFG
+381 AVALLG
-387 ATTYAPLLIVANG
+387 ACTYAPLLIVANG

-434 ALIDAFGT
+434 ALIDTFGT

-454 GMPVT
+454 GMPLT
-459 ALLCYRIVKRNI
+459 AILCYRVVKASI
-471 LPAYTVAEQRNLT
+471 LPAYTVVEKREM

>member
-1 MSQIGRTLL
+1 MSR
-10 GRPSISF
+10 S
-17 CMKPCYPKH
+17 
-26 GGAHSVSKEEAVA
+26 GGGNVA
-39 AVSPGVYK
+39 KVSPGVYK
-47 KVLAVRQAYPFDIA
+47 KVLRVREAYPFDIA
-61 CLLMRFFGCMLNI
+61 CLLMRFFGSMLNI
-74 GTVTMITLSGYSF
+74 GVVTMITLSGYSF

-109 KLIDERGQSAVVPAA
+109 KRIDERGQSAVVPKAA
-124 AAISL
+124 AVSL
-129 VGLAILVGNV
+129 LGLVVLIANV
-139 ALNGPVWPLFAGAL
+139 ALHGPVWPLFVGAL

-179 EASPDL
+179 ETAPDL

-195 DDAAFIF
+195 DDMAFIF

-214 APVAGMVAGGA
+214 APVAGMVCGGV

-231 VLLCASKSTEPV
+231 VLLCSAKGTEPY
-243 PGWSG
+243 PGWSQGEAAGSAAGAVEAVGDAAGGG
-248 AASTDCSQEAV
+248 AAVSKGALAEGAPAV
-259 ADLAGEGPQQA
+259 ASA
-270 ARGGSP
+270 ASVP
-276 KRPAPTKSLIAT
+276 SKSLLAT

-318 DLHSPDF
+318 DLNSPDF

-371 FLIDSAPSLM
+371 FLIDSAPTLM
-381 AVALFG
+381 AVALLG
-387 ATTYAPLLIVANG
+387 ACTYAPLLIVANG

-434 ALIDAFGT
+434 ALIDTFGT

-454 GMPVT
+454 GMPLT
-459 ALLCYRIVKRNI
+459 AILCYRVVKASI
-471 LPAYTVAEQRNLT
+471 LPAYTVVEKREM

>member
-1 MSQIGRTLL
+1 M
-10 GRPSISF
+10 
-17 CMKPCYPKH
+17 
-26 GGAHSVSKEEAVA
+26 A

-47 KVLAVRQAYPFDIA
+47 KVLAVRQAYSFDIA
-61 CLLMRFFGCMLNI
+61 CLLMRFFGSMLNI
-74 GTVTMITLSGYSF
+74 GVVTMITLSGYSF

-109 KLIDERGQSAVVPAA
+109 KRIDERGQSAVVPKAA
-124 AAISL
+124 AVSL
-129 VGLAILVGNV
+129 AGLVILVANV
-139 ALNGPVWPLFAGAL
+139 ALHGPAWPLFVGAL
-153 LVGFFP
+153 LVGFYP

-179 EASPDL
+179 EAAPDL

-214 APVAGMVAGGA
+214 SPVAGMVTGGV

-231 VLLCASKSTEPV
+231 VLLCASRSTEPV
-243 PGWSG
+243 PGWGDGG
-248 AASTDCSQEAV
+248 AGVASAAAEVEGEPAV
-259 ADLAGEGPQQA
+259 VAEQPP
-270 ARGGSP
+270 R
-276 KRPAPTKSLIAT
+276 KSLLAT
-288 SSAVR
+288 SAAVR
-293 VLFVI
+293 VLFVT

-332 SGAVSMTA
+332 SGAVSMTM

-355 QLVVAAC
+355 QFVVAAC

-371 FLIDSAPSLM
+371 FLIDSAPTLM
-381 AVALFG
+381 LVALLG
-387 ATTYAPLLIVANG
+387 AATYAPLLIVANS

-434 ALIDAFGT
+434 AIIDTFGT
-442 MASFKVGTLLCL
+442 MASFKVGTVLCL
-454 GMPVT
+454 GMPV
-459 ALLCYRIVKRNI
+459 AAILCYRIVKRNI
-471 LPAYTVAEQRNLT
+471 LPAYTVVEERGAGK

>member
-1 MSQIGRTLL
+1 MSR
-10 GRPSISF
+10 S
-17 CMKPCYPKH
+17 
-26 GGAHSVSKEEAVA
+26 GGGNVA
-39 AVSPGVYK
+39 KVSPGVYK
-47 KVLAVRQAYPFDIA
+47 KVLRVREAYPFDIA
-61 CLLMRFFGCMLNI
+61 CLLMRFFGSMLNI
-74 GTVTMITLSGYSF
+74 GVVTMITLSGYSF

-109 KLIDERGQSAVVPAA
+109 KRIDERGQSAVVPKAA
-124 AAISL
+124 AVSL
-129 VGLAILVGNV
+129 LGLVVLIANV
-139 ALNGPVWPLFAGAL
+139 ALHGPVWPLFVGAL

-179 EASPDL
+179 ETAPDL

-195 DDAAFIF
+195 DDMAFIF
-202 SPSISIALAAAI
+202 SPSIALAAAI
-214 APVAGMVAGGA
+214 APVAGMVCGGV

-231 VLLCASKSTEPV
+231 VLLCSAKGTEPY
-243 PGWSG
+243 PGWSQGEAAGSAADVVG
-248 AASTDCSQEAV
+248 AADAAEAV
-259 ADLAGEGPQQA
+259 GDAAGEGA
-270 ARGGSP
+270 AASKGALAEGAAAVASAASVP
-276 KRPAPTKSLIAT
+276 SKSLLAT

-318 DLHSPDF
+318 DLNSPDF

-371 FLIDSAPSLM
+371 FLIDSAPTLM
-381 AVALFG
+381 VVALLG
-387 ATTYAPLLIVANG
+387 ACTYAPLLIVANG

-434 ALIDAFGT
+434 ALIDTFGT

-454 GMPVT
+454 GMPLT
-459 ALLCYRIVKRNI
+459 AILCYRVVKASI
-471 LPAYTVAEQRNLT
+471 LPAYTVVEKREM

>member
-1 MSQIGRTLL
+1 MA
-10 GRPSISF
+10 
-17 CMKPCYPKH
+17 K
-26 GGAHSVSKEEAVA
+26 
-39 AVSPGVYK
+39 VSPGVYK
-47 KVLAVRQAYPFDIA
+47 KVLRVREAYPFDIA
-61 CLLMRFFGCMLNI
+61 CLLMRFFGSMLNI
-74 GTVTMITLSGYSF
+74 GVVTMITLSGYSF

-109 KLIDERGQSAVVPAA
+109 KRIDERGQSAVVPKAA
-124 AAISL
+124 AVALLGL
-129 VGLAILVGNV
+129 VVLIANV
-139 ALNGPVWPLFAGAL
+139 ALHGPVWPLFVGAL

-179 EASPDL
+179 ETAPDL

-195 DDAAFIF
+195 DDMAFIF

-214 APVAGMVAGGA
+214 APVAGMVCGGV

-231 VLLCASKSTEPV
+231 VLLCSAKGTEPY
-243 PGWSG
+243 PGWSQG
-248 AASTDCSQEAV
+248 EAAGSAADVVDAV
-259 ADLAGEGPQQA
+259 ADVAGDGAAASKGALAEGA
-270 ARGGSP
+270 AVVASAASVP
-276 KRPAPTKSLIAT
+276 SKSLLAT

-318 DLHSPDF
+318 DLNSPDF

-371 FLIDSAPSLM
+371 FLIDSAPTLM
-381 AVALFG
+381 AVALLG
-387 ATTYAPLLIVANG
+387 ACTYAPLLIVANG

-434 ALIDAFGT
+434 ALIDTFGT

-454 GMPVT
+454 GMPLT
-459 ALLCYRIVKRNI
+459 AILCYRVVKASI
-471 LPAYTVAEQRNLT
+471 LPAYTVVEKREM

>member
-1 MSQIGRTLL
+1 M
-10 GRPSISF
+10 
-17 CMKPCYPKH
+17 
-26 GGAHSVSKEEAVA
+26 A

-47 KVLAVRQAYPFDIA
+47 KVLAVRQAYSFDIA
-61 CLLMRFFGCMLNI
+61 CLLMRFFGSMLNI
-74 GTVTMITLSGYSF
+74 GVVTMITLSGYSF

-109 KLIDERGQSAVVPAA
+109 KRIDERGQSAVVPKAA
-124 AAISL
+124 AVSL
-129 VGLAILVGNV
+129 AGLVILVANV
-139 ALNGPVWPLFAGAL
+139 ALHGPAWPLFVGAL
-153 LVGFFP
+153 LVGFYP

-179 EASPDL
+179 EAAPDL

-214 APVAGMVAGGA
+214 SPVAGMVTGGV

-231 VLLCASKSTEPV
+231 VLLCASRSTEPV
-243 PGWSG
+243 PGWGDGGAG
-248 AASTDCSQEAV
+248 AASAAAEVEGEPAAV
-259 ADLAGEGPQQA
+259 AEQPP
-270 ARGGSP
+270 R
-276 KRPAPTKSLIAT
+276 KSLLAT
-288 SSAVR
+288 SAAVR
-293 VLFVI
+293 VLFVT

-332 SGAVSMTA
+332 SGAVSMTM

-355 QLVVAAC
+355 QFVVAAC

-371 FLIDSAPSLM
+371 FLIDSAPTLM
-381 AVALFG
+381 LVALLG
-387 ATTYAPLLIVANG
+387 AATYAPLLIVANS

-434 ALIDAFGT
+434 AIIDTFST
-442 MASFKVGTLLCL
+442 MASFKVGTVLCL

-459 ALLCYRIVKRNI
+459 AILCYRIVKRNI
-471 LPAYTVAEQRNLT
+471 RPAYTVMERRELS

>member
-1 MSQIGRTLL
+1 MS
-10 GRPSISF
+10 
-17 CMKPCYPKH
+17 
-26 GGAHSVSKEEAVA
+26 VA
-39 AVSPGVYK
+39 KVSPGVYK
-47 KVLAVRQAYPFDIA
+47 KVLRVREAYPFDIA
-61 CLLMRFFGCMLNI
+61 CLLMRFFGSMLNI
-74 GTVTMITLSGYSF
+74 GVVTMITLSGYSF

-109 KLIDERGQSAVVPAA
+109 KRIDERGQSAVVPKAA
-124 AAISL
+124 AVSL
-129 VGLAILVGNV
+129 LGLVVLIANV
-139 ALNGPVWPLFAGAL
+139 ALHGPVWPLFLGAL

-179 EASPDL
+179 EAAPDL

-195 DDAAFIF
+195 DDMAFIF

-214 APVAGMVAGGA
+214 APVAGMVCGGV

-231 VLLCASKSTEPV
+231 VLLCSAKSTEPY
-243 PGWSG
+243 PGWSQAG
-248 AASTDCSQEAV
+248 AAGGDAGATEAV
-259 ADLAGEGPQQA
+259 ADVAGDGAAASKGALAEGA
-270 ARGGSP
+270 AAVASAASA
-276 KRPAPTKSLIAT
+276 PAKSLLAT
-288 SSAVR
+288 SAAVR

-318 DLHSPDF
+318 DLNSPDF

-340 GFLFGMVRLRAPLPK
+340 GFLFGMVRLRASLPK

-371 FLIDSAPSLM
+371 FLIDSAPTLM
-381 AVALFG
+381 AVALLG
-387 ATTYAPLLIVANG
+387 ACTYAPLLIVANG

-434 ALIDAFGT
+434 ALIDTFGT

-454 GMPVT
+454 GMPLT
-459 ALLCYRIVKRNI
+459 AILCYRVVKASI
-471 LPAYTVAEQRNLT
+471 LPAYTVVEEREM